1 MNLQELKTLS
11 VTINNEMP
19 WLQGITS
26 REQYDHL
33 IGIMDTLVED
43 YDGNKELI
51 DLLFPVLERY
61 EEESEQFRSF
71 NEQIASLDAGASMLR
86 IIIDQHKLTQSDFPE
101 IGGKSLISQ
110 ILSGKR
116 ALTLPHIDL
125 LSKHFGIPKSMFV

>member
-11 VTINNEMP
+11 VTINNVMP

-26 REQYDHL
+26 REQYDQL

-61 EEESEQFRSF
+61 EEESERFRIF
-71 NEQIASLDAGASMLR
+71 NERIAGLDAGASMLR

-101 IGGKSLISQ
+101 IGGKSLISL

-116 ALTLPHIDL
+116 ALTLSHIDL
-125 LSKHFGIPKSMFV
+125 LSKRFGIPKYMFV